1 MQNHYFCVFNFYS
14 SFIMKHLSRFGLLL
28 VAMVIGLCTQ
38 LSAQSTSMSVFMNDG
53 TIQTFSM
60 QEEDQVYFSE
70 NTYLVVDQVS
80 ASSVTN
86 ISLAEIRKITCEE
99 VMDIPENEAPS
110 VIILPNPV
118 HDVMTLRNLNGNQK
132 VQIYSISGQLVR
144 SFEANGDQSIDV
156 SGLSIGLYLV
166 RTQSCTLK
174 MIKL

>member
-1 MQNHYFCVFNFYS
+1 
-14 SFIMKHLSRFGLLL
+14 MKQLVRLGLLL
-28 VAMVIGLCTQ
+28 VAMVMGFCTQ
-38 LSAQSTSMSVFMNDG
+38 LSAQSALMSVFMNDG
-53 TIQTFSM
+53 TVQTFIM
-60 QEEDQVYFSE
+60 EENDQVYFSD
-70 NTYLVVDQVS
+70 NTYLVIEQVS
-80 ASSVTN
+80 VSSVTN

-99 VMDIPENEAPS
+99 VMDIPENQAPS

-144 SFEANGDQSIDV
+144 SFETNGDQSIDV

>member
-1 MQNHYFCVFNFYS
+1 
-14 SFIMKHLSRFGLLL
+14 MKQLSRLVLLL
-28 VAMVIGLCTQ
+28 GVFILGTFAQ

-53 TIQTFSM
+53 TIQTFNM

-70 NTYLVVDQVS
+70 NTYLVIEQVS
-80 ASSVTN
+80 VSSVTN

-99 VMDIPENEAPS
+99 VIDIPENQAPS

-144 SFEANGDQSIDV
+144 SFETNGDQSIDV

>member
-1 MQNHYFCVFNFYS
+1 
-14 SFIMKHLSRFGLLL
+14 MKQLSRLVLLL
-28 VAMVIGLCTQ
+28 VVFILGTFAQ

-53 TIQTFSM
+53 TIQTFNM

-70 NTYLVVDQVS
+70 NTYLVIEQVS
-80 ASSVTN
+80 VSSVTN

-99 VMDIPENEAPS
+99 VMDIPENQAPS

-144 SFEANGDQSIDV
+144 SFETNGDQSIDV

>member
-1 MQNHYFCVFNFYS
+1 
-14 SFIMKHLSRFGLLL
+14 MKQLSRLGLLL
-28 VAMVIGLCTQ
+28 VVFILGTFAQ

-53 TIQTFSM
+53 TIQTFNM

-70 NTYLVVDQVS
+70 NTYLVIEQVS
-80 ASSVTN
+80 VSSVTN

-99 VMDIPENEAPS
+99 VMDILENQAPS

-144 SFEANGDQSIDV
+144 SFETNGDQSIDV

>member
-1 MQNHYFCVFNFYS
+1 
-14 SFIMKHLSRFGLLL
+14 MKQLSRLGLLL
-28 VAMVIGLCTQ
+28 VVFILGTFAQ

-53 TIQTFSM
+53 TIQTFNM

-70 NTYLVVDQVS
+70 NTYLVIEQVS
-80 ASSVTN
+80 VSSVTN
-86 ISLAEIRKITCEE
+86 ISLVEIRKITCEE
-99 VMDIPENEAPS
+99 VMDIPENQAPS

-144 SFEANGDQSIDV
+144 SFETNGDQSIDV

>member
-1 MQNHYFCVFNFYS
+1 
-14 SFIMKHLSRFGLLL
+14 MKQLFRIGLLL
-28 VAMVIGLCTQ
+28 VAFLLGTFAQ

-53 TIQTFSM
+53 TIQTFLM
-60 QEEDQVYFSE
+60 QEEDQVYFSD
-70 NTYLVVDQVS
+70 NTYLVIEQVS
-80 ASSVTN
+80 VSSVTN

-99 VMDIPENEAPS
+99 TMDIPENQAPS

-118 HDVMTLRNLNGNQK
+118 HDVMTLHNLNGNQK

-144 SFEANGDQSIDV
+144 SFEANGDQIIDV